1 MLCGSAMGLVP
12 AIRCRLEV
20 DVALRINGKDMKD
33 AVLKTDQFELRILE
47 MVPDHMKVTV
57 KETSGHPFNFVPRFV
72 EMVYPE
78 KVIAAKDTGI
88 VTVGVGK
95 TIEKVIEFQERL
107 RIETFLMWDLRYAR
121 KKLATIVVE

>member
-1 MLCGSAMGLVP
+1 MVL
-12 AIRCRLEV
+12 AIRCPLEV

-33 AVLKTDQFELRILE
+33 AVLKADQFEMRILE
-47 MVPDHMKVTV
+47 LVPDHMKVTV
-57 KETSGHPFNFVPRFV
+57 KDASGHPFNFVPRFV

-88 VTVGVGK
+88 VAVGVGK
-95 TIEKVIEFQERL
+95 SIDKVIEFQERL

-121 KKLATIVVE
+121 KKLGTIVVE